1 MSAWTW
7 TYIKVTAINRE
18 QGLQYCDLAEKD
30 VNMLWYYED
39 YLKLSEEKAFRKYLN
54 FFKGWKDELNI
65 SKSILNSPKK
75 FEAWVKERYYE
86 NIKRCTNLL
95 KWIEKYRNEEC
106 TFEEL
111 VNNSNIGDRSHCR
124 IKEYKG
130 DKYIEQYGEIFR
142 LRQYDTFDLNL
153 HTVEDLIDYLSSN
166 KRQQFICDFAAK
178 PDKDGNTKYEGLTY
192 ALAKRIRE
200 HYGKIGDNN
209 FIVNFG

>member
-7 TYIKVTAINRE
+7 TSIKISAVDRE
-18 QGLQYCDLAEKD
+18 RGLQYCDLAEKD
-30 VNMLWYYED
+30 MNSIWYYENW
-39 YLKLSEEKAFRKYLN
+39 LKDPDTALDKYKQFELKN
-54 FFKGWKDELNI
+54 KKYFIKECNVPESHFTDEYIKND
-65 SKSILNSPKK
+65 
-75 FEAWVKERYYE
+75 YE
-86 NIKRCTNLL
+86 NKIKNFINLQ
-95 KWIEKYRNEEC
+95 KYINKYRNEEC

-111 VNNSNIGDRSHCR
+111 VNNTKIGNRLHCR
-124 IKEYKG
+124 IKEYNG

-142 LRQYDTFDLNL
+142 LRQYDSFDLNL
-153 HTVEDLIDYLSSN
+153 HTVEDLIDYLRAN

-178 PDKDGNTKYEGLTY
+178 LDKDGNVKYEGLTD

>member
-7 TYIKVTAINRE
+7 THIKVTAINRE

-30 VNMLWYYED
+30 MNSIWYYENYVKD
-39 YLKLSEEKAFRKYLN
+39 PYTALDQYKKFILKNKKYLI
-54 FFKGWKDELNI
+54 EEC
-65 SKSILNSPKK
+65 SVPKSHFTDAYIES
-75 FEAWVKERYYE
+75 EYE
-86 NIKRCTNLL
+86 NKIKDFKNLQEY
-95 KWIEKYRNEEC
+95 INKYRNEEC

-111 VNNSNIGDRSHCR
+111 VNNSKIGDRLHCR

-142 LRQYDTFDLNL
+142 LRQYDSFDLNL
-153 HTVEDLIDYLSSN
+153 HTVEDLIDYLCANS
-166 KRQQFICDFAAK
+166 RQKFICDFAV
-178 PDKDGNTKYEGLTY
+178 KDSPYNGLTY
-192 ALAKRIRE
+192 ELAQRIRE

>member
-7 TYIKVTAINRE
+7 TSIKISAVDRE
-18 QGLQYCDLAEKD
+18 RGLQYCDLAEKD
-30 VNMLWYYED
+30 MNSIWYYENYIKD
-39 YLKLSEEKAFRKYLN
+39 PDTALDKYKKFMMKNKKYLTEECN
-54 FFKGWKDELNI
+54 VP
-65 SKSILNSPKK
+65 KSHFTDAYIKN
-75 FEAWVKERYYE
+75 EYE
-86 NIKRCTNLL
+86 NKIKDFINLQEY
-95 KWIEKYRNEEC
+95 INKYRNNKC

-111 VNNSNIGDRSHCR
+111 VNNTKIGYRLHCR

-142 LRQYDTFDLNL
+142 LHQYDSFDLNL
-153 HTVEDLIDYLSSN
+153 HTVEDLIDYLRSN

-178 PDKDGNTKYEGLTY
+178 LDKDGNIKYEGLTY
-192 ALAKRIRE
+192 ELAQRIRE

>member
-18 QGLQYCDLAEKD
+18 QGLQYCELAEKD
-30 VNMLWYYED
+30 MNSIWYYENW
-39 YLKLSEEKAFRKYLN
+39 LKDPDTALSKWKQFELKNKKY
-54 FFKGWKDELNI
+54 FIDECHVP
-65 SKSILNSPKK
+65 KSHFTDEYIKND
-75 FEAWVKERYYE
+75 YE
-86 NIKRCTNLL
+86 NKIKNFLNLQEY
-95 KWIEKYRNEEC
+95 INKYRNEEC

-111 VNNSNIGDRSHCR
+111 VNNSKIGDRLHCR

-153 HTVEDLIDYLSSN
+153 HTVEDLIDYLCSN
-166 KRQQFICDFAAK
+166 KRQKFICDFAAK
-178 PDKDGNTKYEGLTY
+178 PDKDGNIKYEGLTY
-192 ALAKRIRE
+192 ELAQRIRE

>member
-7 TYIKVTAINRE
+7 TSIKISAVDRE
-18 QGLQYCDLAEKD
+18 RGLQYCDLAEKD
-30 VNMLWYYED
+30 MNSIWYYENW
-39 YLKLSEEKAFRKYLN
+39 LKDPKTALKKYKQFELKNKKYFIEECNVPESHFT
-54 FFKGWKDELNI
+54 DEYIKND
-65 SKSILNSPKK
+65 
-75 FEAWVKERYYE
+75 YE
-86 NIKRCTNLL
+86 NKIKNFLNLQEY
-95 KWIEKYRNEEC
+95 INKYRNEEC

-111 VNNSNIGDRSHCR
+111 VNNTKIGYRLHCR

-142 LRQYDTFDLNL
+142 LRQYDSFDLNL
-153 HTVEDLIDYLSSN
+153 HTVEDLIDYLRSN

-178 PDKDGNTKYEGLTY
+178 PDKDGNIKYEGLTY
-192 ALAKRIRE
+192 ELAQRIRE

>member
-7 TYIKVTAINRE
+7 THIKVTAINRE
-18 QGLQYCDLAEKD
+18 QGLKYCELAEKD
-30 VNMLWYYED
+30 LNSLWYYED
-39 YLKLSEEKAFRKYLN
+39 YLKLPEQKAFGKYLN
-54 FFKGWKDELNI
+54 FYKKWKNDLNI
-65 SKSILNSPKK
+65 PKSILNSPKK
-75 FEAWVKERYYE
+75 LEAWVKERYYK
-86 NIKRCTNLL
+86 NIESCTNLS

-111 VNNSNIGDRSHCR
+111 VNNSSIGDRLHCR

-142 LRQYDTFDLNL
+142 LRQYDTFGLNL
-153 HTVEDLIDYLSSN
+153 HTVEDLIDYLRSN

-178 PDKDGNTKYEGLTY
+178 PDKDGNIKYEGLTY
-192 ALAKRIRE
+192 ELAQRIRE

>member
-7 TYIKVTAINRE
+7 THIKVTAINRE

-30 VNMLWYYED
+30 MNSIWYYENWIKD
-39 YLKLSEEKAFRKYLN
+39 PDTALSKWKQFQFKHKKYFIEECYVPESHFT
-54 FFKGWKDELNI
+54 DEYIKND
-65 SKSILNSPKK
+65 
-75 FEAWVKERYYE
+75 YE
-86 NIKRCTNLL
+86 NKIKDFINLQEY
-95 KWIEKYRNEEC
+95 INRYRNNEC

-111 VNNSNIGDRSHCR
+111 VNNSNIGDHLHCR

-142 LRQYDTFDLNL
+142 LRQYDSFDLNL
-153 HTVEDLIDYLSSN
+153 HTVEDLIDYLCSN

-178 PDKDGNTKYEGLTY
+178 PDKDGNIKYEGLTY
-192 ALAKRIRE
+192 ELAQRIRE

>member
-7 TYIKVTAINRE
+7 THIKVTAINRE
-18 QGLQYCDLAEKD
+18 QGLKYCGLAEKD
-30 VNMLWYYED
+30 LNSLWYYED
-39 YLKLSEEKAFRKYLN
+39 YLKLPEQKAFSKYLN
-54 FFKGWKDELNI
+54 FFKKWKNDLNI
-65 SKSILNSPKK
+65 PKNILDNPKK
-75 FEAWVKERYYE
+75 FEAWVKERYYK
-86 NIKRCTNLL
+86 NIEKCTNLS

-142 LRQYDTFDLNL
+142 LRQYDTLDLNL
-153 HTVEDLIDYLSSN
+153 HTVEDLIDYLRSN
-166 KRQQFICDFAAK
+166 KRQQFICDFAENL
-178 PDKDGNTKYEGLTY
+178 DKNGNIKYEGLTDE
-192 ALAKRIRE
+192 LAQRIRN

>member
-7 TYIKVTAINRE
+7 TSIKINAVDRE
-18 QGLQYCDLAEKD
+18 RGLQYCDLAEKD
-30 VNMLWYYED
+30 MNSIWYYEN
-39 YLKLSEEKAFRKYLN
+39 YLKDPDTALSKWKQFELKNKKYFIEECNVPESHFT
-54 FFKGWKDELNI
+54 DEYMKND
-65 SKSILNSPKK
+65 
-75 FEAWVKERYYE
+75 YE
-86 NIKRCTNLL
+86 NKIKNFLNLQEY
-95 KWIEKYRNEEC
+95 INKYRNEEC

-111 VNNSNIGDRSHCR
+111 VNNTKIGNRLHCR
-124 IKEYKG
+124 IKEYNG

-142 LRQYDTFDLNL
+142 LRQYDSFDLNL

-166 KRQQFICDFAAK
+166 KRQKFICDFAAK

-192 ALAKRIRE
+192 ELAQRIRE

>member
-7 TYIKVTAINRE
+7 TYIKVTAIDRE
-18 QGLQYCDLAEKD
+18 RGLQYCDLAEKD
-30 VNMLWYYED
+30 VNRLWYYED

-54 FFKGWKDELNI
+54 FFKGWKDDLNI
-65 SKSILNSPKK
+65 SKIILNSPKK

-86 NIKRCTNLL
+86 NIEQCTNLL
-95 KWIEKYRNEEC
+95 KWIKKYRNEEC

-111 VNNSNIGDRSHCR
+111 VNNSNIGDRSYCR

-130 DKYIEQYGEIFR
+130 NKYIAQYGEIFR
-142 LRQYDTFDLNL
+142 LRQYDAFDLNL

-166 KRQQFICDFAAK
+166 KRQQFICDFAANS
-178 PDKDGNTKYEGLTY
+178 DKDGNIKYEGLTY
-192 ALAKRIRE
+192 KLAKRIRE

>member
-7 TYIKVTAINRE
+7 THIKVTAIDRE
-18 QGLQYCDLAEKD
+18 KGLQYCDLAEQD
-30 VNMLWYYED
+30 VNRLWYYED
-39 YLKLSEEKAFRKYLN
+39 YLKLPEEKAFRKYLN
-54 FFKGWKDELNI
+54 FFKGWKDDLNI
-65 SKSILNSPKK
+65 PKIILNSPKK
-75 FEAWVKERYYE
+75 FEAWVKKRYYE
-86 NIKRCTNLL
+86 NIEQFTNLL

-111 VNNSNIGDRSHCR
+111 VNNSNIGDCLHCR

-142 LRQYDTFDLNL
+142 LRQYDSFDLNL
-153 HTVEDLIDYLSSN
+153 HTVEDLIDYLSLN

-178 PDKDGNTKYEGLTY
+178 PDKDGNIKYEGLTY
-192 ALAKRIRE
+192 ELAQRIRE

>member
-7 TYIKVTAINRE
+7 THIKVSVINRE
-18 QGLQYCDLAEKD
+18 QGLKYCELAEKD
-30 VNMLWYYED
+30 VNSLWYYED
-39 YLKLSEEKAFRKYLN
+39 YLKLSKEKAFGKFLN
-54 FFKGWKDELNI
+54 FYKKWKDDLNI

-75 FEAWVKERYYE
+75 FEAWVKEQHYE
-86 NIKRCTNLL
+86 YIERCTNLL

-111 VNNSNIGDRSHCR
+111 VNNSDIGDRSHCR

-166 KRQQFICDFAAK
+166 DRQKFICDFAVDDS
-178 PDKDGNTKYEGLTY
+178 PYEGLTY
-192 ALAKRIRE
+192 ELAQRIRE

-209 FIVNFG
+209 FIVNFD